1 MYTAFLLAVREGN
14 VVRQLLQN
22 ESTKESEHSSR
33 RYTPPALELFD
44 VAVGQ
49 VRGEHPKTDLRVLDQ
64 IGFNNFLE
72 CYLQN
77 GVTLLKF

>member
-22 ESTKESEHSSR
+22 ESTKESEHSGR
-33 RYTPPALELFD
+33 RYTPPLELYD
-44 VAVGQ
+44 IAVGQ

-77 GVTLLKF
+77 GITLLNS